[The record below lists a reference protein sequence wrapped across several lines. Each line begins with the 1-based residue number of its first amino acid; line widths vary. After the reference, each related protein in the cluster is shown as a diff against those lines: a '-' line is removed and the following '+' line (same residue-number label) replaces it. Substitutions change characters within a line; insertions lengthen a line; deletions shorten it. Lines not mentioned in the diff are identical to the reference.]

1 MVVRGAASAAQH
13 PLCAAALVL
22 TAALAA
28 AHGLALGLAPAAA
41 LAACAA
47 VEQVD
52 LGASREGALLL
63 TLCRALGCVELTL
76 GAFTALRLAKPE
88 RYLSTLKVRRKGAG
102 AWNKGQ

>member
-1 MVVRGAASAAQH
+1 MAARGAAPAAHH

-28 AHGLALGLAPAAA
+28 AHGLALCLAPAAA
-41 LAACAA
+41 LAACAD

-52 LGASREGALLL
+52 LGASRQGALLL

-88 RYLSTLKVRRKGAG
+88 RYLSTLKVRLAKAHLRVE
-102 AWNKGQ
+102 